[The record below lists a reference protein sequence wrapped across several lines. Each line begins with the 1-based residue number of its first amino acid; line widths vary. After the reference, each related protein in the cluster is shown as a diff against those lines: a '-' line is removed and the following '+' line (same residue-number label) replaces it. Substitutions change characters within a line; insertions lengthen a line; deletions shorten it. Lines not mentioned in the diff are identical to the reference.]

1 MKSISVLKGALW
13 LALLATSHLVQ
24 TAQAQ
29 GSYPSRLVR
38 FIVPID
44 PGTGPDMLARTIGQR
59 LSEKWGV
66 PVVTENRPGAGA
78 SIGTEFVAKSPADGH
93 TILVTASTLV
103 MYRALRPSA
112 PYDPIKDFAPVVPLA
127 IGQLALV
134 THPSLGVSSIRELVA
149 ASKANPGGINY
160 GSPGNG
166 SPHHL
171 AMELFKQAM
180 GIDLTHIPY
189 KSTGGALQ
197 DFLSGQTK
205 VMFLS
210 VSVAMPH
217 IPAKRLIVLSSG
229 GVRRAAATPDMPS
242 LAEASGIRDI
252 DTDIWFGM
260 FAPSATPA
268 PIVAKLNADVNGV
281 LQVQDVKEIFSR
293 QVRRFGISHE
303 RGPGKVDPRSA
314 RCEDPGRLAT
324 ALSATDAM
332 TPITAPAG

>member
-1 MKSISVLKGALW
+1 MKSIAAFTRTLP
-13 LALLATSHLVQ
+13 LALLAALFAFHAAPARGQ
-24 TAQAQ
+24 
-29 GSYPSRLVR
+29 YPSRLVR

-44 PGTGPDMLARTIGQR
+44 PGTGPDLLSRTIGQR

-66 PVVTENRPGAGA
+66 SVVTENRPGAGA
-78 SIGTEFVAKSPADGH
+78 SIGTEHVAKSTGDGH

-103 MYRALRPSA
+103 MYRSLRPSA

-127 IGQLALV
+127 IGQLALA
-134 THPSLGVSSIRELVA
+134 THPSLGVSSIGELVTA
-149 ASKANPGGINY
+149 AKANPGSINY

-166 SPHHL
+166 SPQHF

-189 KSTGGALQ
+189 RSTGGALQ

-205 VMFLS
+205 VMFVS

-217 IPAKRLIVLSSG
+217 IAPKRLNMLSSG
-229 GVRRAAATPDMPS
+229 GVRRAAATPDIPS

-281 LQVQDVKEIFSR
+281 LQMQDIKEIFSR
-293 QVRRFGISHE
+293 QGLVVTGGKSDDLASVTRGDLEKWTRVVREAKIRA
-303 RGPGKVDPRSA
+303 D
-314 RCEDPGRLAT
+314 
-324 ALSATDAM
+324 
-332 TPITAPAG
+332 

>member
-1 MKSISVLKGALW
+1 MKTIAALNGVFSLVLLA
-13 LALLATSHLVQ
+13 ALLAFQ
-24 TAQAQ
+24 AAQAQ
-29 GSYPSRLVR
+29 GQYPARLVK

-44 PGTGPDMLARTIGQR
+44 PGTGPDMLARTIAQR

-103 MYRALRPSA
+103 MYRSLRPNA

-149 ASKANPGGINY
+149 AARANPGGIDY

-180 GIDLTHIPY
+180 GINLTHIPY

-210 VSVAMPH
+210 VSVAIPH
-217 IPAKRLIVLSSG
+217 IPAKRLNVLSSG
-229 GVRRAAATPDMPS
+229 GIRRAAATPDSPS

-268 PIVAKLNADVNGV
+268 PIVAKLNADVNSV
-281 LQVQDVKEIFSR
+281 LQLQDVKGIFSR
-293 QVRRFGISHE
+293 QGLVVTGGTSEELASITRGDLEKWTRVVREAKIRA
-303 RGPGKVDPRSA
+303 D
-314 RCEDPGRLAT
+314 
-324 ALSATDAM
+324 
-332 TPITAPAG
+332 

>member
-1 MKSISVLKGALW
+1 MKSIAAFTRALP
-13 LALLATSHLVQ
+13 LALLAALF
-24 TAQAQ
+24 AFQAAPARGQ
-29 GSYPSRLVR
+29 YPSRLVR

-44 PGTGPDMLARTIGQR
+44 PGTGPDLLSRTIGQR

-66 PVVTENRPGAGA
+66 SVVTENRPGAGA
-78 SIGTEFVAKSPADGH
+78 SIGTEYVAKSTGDGY

-103 MYRALRPSA
+103 MYRSLRPSA

-127 IGQLALV
+127 IGQLALA
-134 THPSLGVSSIRELVA
+134 THPSLGVSSIGELVTA
-149 ASKANPGGINY
+149 AKANPGSINY

-205 VMFLS
+205 VMFVS

-217 IPAKRLIVLSSG
+217 IAPKRLNMLSSG
-229 GVRRAAATPDMPS
+229 GVRRAAATPDIPS

-281 LQVQDVKEIFSR
+281 LQMQDIKEIFSR
-293 QVRRFGISHE
+293 QGLVVTGGKSDDLASVTRDDLEKWTRVVREAKIRA
-303 RGPGKVDPRSA
+303 D
-314 RCEDPGRLAT
+314 
-324 ALSATDAM
+324 
-332 TPITAPAG
+332 